1 MKYALTLN
9 GEGLV
14 KVITAASLYYACV
27 QVRNLDLKAGQYV
40 LTNSEVPEEKAGF
53 SVHQNNATPLIL
65 LNTPEELQLD
75 ENEKATC
82 LRFRQFCNAM
92 QYPEPTL
99 VELSPE
105 TETLVTL
112 LINDGLLSC
121 WEAYKACVVCYS
133 FNEDG
138 REVIQTKEPLVLLP
152 SLRVP
157 VAAAAKLYLG
167 VKES

>member
-27 QVRNLDLKAGQYV
+27 QVRSLDLKAGQYV
-40 LTNSEVPEEKAGF
+40 LTNSETTEEKVGF
-53 SVHQNNATPLIL
+53 SVHQDNATPLIL
-65 LNTPEELQLD
+65 LKTPEELQLD

-99 VELSPE
+99 VEMCPE
-105 TETLVTL
+105 TEILVTL

-138 REVIQTKEPLVLLP
+138 REVVRTKEPCVLIP
-152 SLRVP
+152 SLNP
-157 VAAAAKLYLG
+157 AAAEAAKQYIG
-167 VKES
+167 KGKT